1 MSSRFSLSSNLLQLL
16 ARKAGPPIVWAVVG
30 LWTINAWYA
39 QNNTVQFRGQA
50 LNQSWEASGTVAGT
64 LLEMRAE
71 LFSPV
76 EEGQVLAILDD
87 APLLAAMQVSRKEV
101 DRLAAEVDAVQ
112 ANLKAAAE
120 IEQADWAADL
130 RRFQVDFE
138 RAKVRKLDLTL
149 DYSKL
154 DTEFDRQTTIAE
166 TSKSRATALEDRA
179 GILRKEFNRLESLS
193 IRGLGT
199 TTASDTAQA
208 DWLKALDEKML
219 VLQQM
224 EVAMARVNK
233 LDQSLKAM
241 NFLIAENQRQINQG
255 EERLLAFEET
265 GKNHAPRLGDPRLAA
280 LQAAIKVEDA
290 RVDEIVVQRRA
301 LTLRAKTS
309 GTVASILAQ
318 PGQSIL
324 PGEPVLTLVK
334 TNSNR
339 ILAWA
344 PNTFATE
351 ALLGSRVTAK
361 KGSSLLSV
369 GATVVDLGPA
379 YEELPRLL
387 WANPTVPEFGR
398 PLLLELESGSD
409 LVPGEPLL
417 LSARL

>member
-1 MSSRFSLSSNLLQLL
+1 
-16 ARKAGPPIVWAVVG
+16 
-30 LWTINAWYA
+30 
-39 QNNTVQFRGQA
+39 
-50 LNQSWEASGTVAGT
+50 
-64 LLEMRAE
+64 MRAE